1 MSLNLVFKGAAWQM
15 IEKLCRTN
23 KPDFDILRRTLVV
36 CSEHLEEPDIAAQV
50 TVIMHQILLNVTFVE
65 LRKSQN

>member
-1 MSLNLVFKGAAWQM
+1 MYLNLVFKGAAWQM

-23 KPDFDILRRTLVV
+23 KPDFDILRRTLIV

-50 TVIMHQILLNVTFVE
+50 TIVMMHQIPLNVAFSGT
-65 LRKSQN
+65 S

>member
-1 MSLNLVFKGAAWQM
+1 MYLNCKTESYFTSAYLKPVFKGAAWQM
-15 IEKLCRTN
+15 IERLCRTN

-50 TVIMHQILLNVTFVE
+50 TWSCCV
-65 LRKSQN
+65 

>member
-1 MSLNLVFKGAAWQM
+1 MYMNLFFKGAAWQM

-36 CSEHLEEPDIAAQV
+36 CSEYLEEPDIAAQV
-50 TVIMHQILLNVTFVE
+50 I
-65 LRKSQN
+65 

>member
-1 MSLNLVFKGAAWQM
+1 MYMNFFLKGAAWQM

-36 CSEHLEEPDIAAQV
+36 CSEYLEEPDIAAQV
-50 TVIMHQILLNVTFVE
+50 I
-65 LRKSQN
+65 